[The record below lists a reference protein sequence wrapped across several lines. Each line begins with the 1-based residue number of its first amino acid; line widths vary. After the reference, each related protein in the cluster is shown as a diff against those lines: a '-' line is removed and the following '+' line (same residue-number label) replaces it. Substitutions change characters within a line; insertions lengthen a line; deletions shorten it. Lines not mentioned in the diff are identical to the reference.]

1 MKRLYSFLVLSCLI
15 AGLTY
20 GFDVLAETPQDR
32 LAIKGY
38 DPVAYF
44 TDSRPMVGDPRFEYE
59 WDGAIY
65 RFTSVRHLE
74 LFKAE
79 PDHYQ
84 PQYGNLCTAALS
96 RGKRVI
102 SDPNNWIIQD
112 GRLHLF
118 GKSIGPDLMRKD
130 PAGMKAR
137 ADANWPKRTDLPW
150 ESDTAQPAAQ
160 TQ

>member
-1 MKRLYSFLVLSCLI
+1 MKRLLSKFGIISFFVGLSV
-15 AGLTY
+15 GV
-20 GFDVLAETPQDR
+20 GVLADTVER
-32 LAIKGY
+32 LAIRGY

-44 TDSRPMVGDPRFEYE
+44 TESRPMVGDSRFEYE
-59 WDGAIY
+59 WDGSIY
-65 RFTSVRHLE
+65 RFASLRHLE
-74 LFKAE
+74 LFKANPE
-79 PDHYQ
+79 RYE

-118 GKSIGPDLMRKD
+118 GKPIGPGLMRED
-130 PAGMKAR
+130 PADMKAK
-137 ADANWPKRTDLPW
+137 ADANWPKRAALPW
-150 ESDTAQPAAQ
+150 ESATAEPSAR